1 MRWNRSTCCGPPSI
15 DAWKGIVMLLL
26 GLSLAHEIG
35 NFFPEILYN
44 ANHFFIMNISKGID
58 NFFRITN
65 YARWSVIDCLES
77 LAKNCTAVTT
87 ENQRSFQFKEIIA
100 FYDRMDKKVSEIV
113 QASSGAQTN
122 DEEDQEVDDAII
134 DKIIV
139 DKVSTLLFSN
149 LNLEEVWIKVME
161 RLKKDNLRVQSIESR
176 IVDLSADWTKIEW
189 CLRREVNVL
198 ILKHRERDF
207 IVKVLSPI
215 IGTLLE
221 EIDIGIFELNWYDQE
236 RVSQCY
242 EPKMKGGAR
251 RIYGPYYQYEKNGFD
266 KLHCEVIKMSYYHLK
281 WETQR
286 FFQLN

>member
-1 MRWNRSTCCGPPSI
+1 MTSNGVNV
-15 DAWKGIVMLLL
+15 D
-26 GLSLAHEIG
+26 E
-35 NFFPEILYN
+35 
-44 ANHFFIMNISKGID
+44 
-58 NFFRITN
+58 
-65 YARWSVIDCLES
+65 
-77 LAKNCTAVTT
+77 TA
-87 ENQRSFQFKEIIA
+87 E
-100 FYDRMDKKVSEIV
+100 VSEIV

-221 EIDIGIFELNWYDQE
+221 EIDIGIFELNW
-236 RVSQCY
+236 
-242 EPKMKGGAR
+242 
-251 RIYGPYYQYEKNGFD
+251 
-266 KLHCEVIKMSYYHLK
+266 IKKESRSVTNRK
-281 WETQR
+281 
-286 FFQLN
+286 